1 MAFLLIAA
9 MIAAM
14 ILLYATDRILKAL
27 ARARRYR
34 AMGERLD
41 AAAARSEAQ
50 QKQRKSAATAS
61 AALTSVMPA
70 INRPPLT
77 LPGTTRPPQATAG
90 CEATPARA
98 ADPGR
103 ERRRGR
109 SGDKQAR
116 GGERTARGGDKKAH
130 RGEGTAHPRPRSA
143 ERSGGAGPATGPRQV
158 HPR

>member
-1 MAFLLIAA
+1 
-9 MIAAM
+9 M

-41 AAAARSEAQ
+41 AVAARSEAQ
-50 QKQRKSAATAS
+50 QEQRKSATAAS

-77 LPGTTRPPQATAG
+77 LPGTTRPPQAPAG
-90 CEATPARA
+90 CEAPARA

-116 GGERTARGGDKKAH
+116 GGDKGVDKKAH

-143 ERSGGAGPATGPRQV
+143 ERSGRAGPATGPRQV